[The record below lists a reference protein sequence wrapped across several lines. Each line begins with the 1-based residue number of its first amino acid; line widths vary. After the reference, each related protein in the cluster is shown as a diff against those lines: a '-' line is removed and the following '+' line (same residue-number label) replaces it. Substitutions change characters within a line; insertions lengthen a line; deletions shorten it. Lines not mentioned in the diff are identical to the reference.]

1 MIIEKFFVLVICFGL
16 FGNAFAQTAS
26 KNLASTS
33 DVSPELKERA
43 LSLLNNLVRESE
55 QFSLLLNRISARINV
70 ADLLWEIFPFRS

>member
-1 MIIEKFFVLVICFGL
+1 MYIKKFFVFVICFGL
-16 FGNAFAQTAS
+16 IGNAIAQPAS
-26 KNLASTS
+26 KNPADAS

-55 QFSLLLNRISARINV
+55 QFSLPLNRISARINV